1 MDGEEYRAA
10 LEKLGLT
17 QVEAAKVLHVD
28 DRTSRRWAGDE
39 VPIPYAAATLL
50 RCMVLYK
57 PVRAYVLRQRR
68 RDDATTTAAE

>member
-10 LEKLGLT
+10 LTKLGLT
-17 QVEAAKVLHVD
+17 QVEAAKVFHVD

-50 RCMVLYK
+50 RCMIKYK
-57 PVRAYVLRQRR
+57 TVRAYVLKRR
-68 RDDATTTAAE
+68 RHEAAATPE

>member
-10 LEKLGLT
+10 LDKLDLT

-39 VPIPYAAATLL
+39 VPIPYATATLL
-50 RCMVLYK
+50 RCMILYK
-57 PVRAYVLRQRR
+57 PVRAYVLKRK
-68 RDDATTTAAE
+68 RDDATATAAE